1 MTVQIKEVQ
10 GSKDLKAFI
19 EFPHQLYKNNPY
31 WVPNLVFDDKN
42 ALRKDI
48 NPAFSNAKARYWL
61 AYKDGKIVGRIAGI
75 LNHSHFDRWGESY
88 MRFGWIDFVDDP
100 EVSTKLLK
108 EVEDWAIE
116 KGQTA
121 VHGPLGFTDLD
132 REGML
137 IEGFDEISTLATIY
151 NYPYY
156 PQHMERLGYIKDTDW
171 LEYQIYMPDEVNE
184 KIARAAQIS
193 LKRNKLHLLEPRNK
207 KHLMQYVDKVFDLIN
222 EGYQDL
228 YGFVQLTPEQKK
240 SYTKQYF
247 DFIHPDFV
255 PIVLDEEDNVIAFGI
270 TMPSL
275 SVALQRAHGRL
286 FPFGFIHLL
295 RAMRKFDRADLYLIA
310 VKRSYQGKAV
320 NAILMNRMIEV
331 FNKYGV
337 TSVES
342 NPELED
348 NEQVQAQ
355 WKFFDKRQHRRRR
368 CFIKHLGTGEN
379 NAG

>member
-10 GSKDLKAFI
+10 SSKDLRAFI
-19 EFPHQLYKNNPY
+19 SFPHKLYKGNPY

-42 ALRKDI
+42 ALRKDK
-48 NPAFSNAKARYWL
+48 NPAFANAEARYWL
-61 AYKDGKIVGRIAGI
+61 AYKDGEIVGRIAGI
-75 LNHSHFDRWGESY
+75 LNHSHFDRWGEPY
-88 MRFGWIDFVDDP
+88 VRFGWFDFIDDP
-100 EVSTKLLK
+100 EVSAGLLK
-108 EVEDWAIE
+108 KVEDWAIE
-116 KGQTA
+116 KGQSA

-137 IEGFDEISTLATIY
+137 IEGFEELGTLATIY
-151 NYPYY
+151 NFPYY
-156 PQHMERLGYIKDTDW
+156 PQHMERLGYEKDTDW
-171 LEYQIYMPDEVNE
+171 LEYQIQMPEVVNE

-228 YGFVQLTPEQKK
+228 YGFVQLTDEQKK

-255 PIVLDEEDNVIAFGI
+255 PIVLDEEDNVVAFGI
-270 TMPSL
+270 TMPTL
-275 SVALQRAHGRL
+275 SVALQRARGRL

-320 NAILMNRMIEV
+320 NAILMDRMIQV
-331 FNKYGV
+331 FKKYGV
-337 TSVES
+337 TKVES
-342 NPELED
+342 NPELEY
-348 NEQVQAQ
+348 NHQVQAQ

-368 CFIKHLGTGEN
+368 CFIKHLTTGEPN
-379 NAG
+379 ES